1 MKHNKFGERTFRIS
15 VHLLLA
21 VCGFYYMY
29 PFLWMLSGS
38 LKTKEEFFGRGL
50 SLIPQQLVWKN
61 YAEAWQGTH
70 FSVYFKNSIFVSVVT
85 TLIIIMLTSMAGYS
99 LARYQF
105 PGKRFI
111 LGAILLTM
119 FLPRGFTIIPIFALI
134 MRLGLLN
141 TLWAVILVN
150 AAKSMVFNTF
160 LFAAY
165 FTTLPKEL
173 EDAAQID
180 GANFPIIYL
189 RIAMPLALPMIGTVA
204 LFEFIDNWN
213 SFFIPLVFTLGRPD
227 LRTVPVGMYAFVGQ
241 NSIEWT
247 LLAAAATMSLLPTL
261 ILFFLLQHLF
271 VKGMVGVIRG

>member
-1 MKHNKFGERTFRIS
+1 MKYNRLGKRTLGITA
-15 VHLLLA
+15 HLLLA

-38 LKTKEEFFGRGL
+38 LKTKGEFFGRGL

-61 YAEAWQGTH
+61 YVEAWQGTH
-70 FSVYFKNSIFVSVVT
+70 FDVYFKNSIFVSVVT
-85 TLIIIMLTSMAGYS
+85 TLIIILFTSMAGYS

-105 PGKRFI
+105 PGKRLI
-111 LGAILLTM
+111 LGSILITM

-134 MRLGLLN
+134 TNLGLLN

-160 LFAAY
+160 LFLAY

-180 GANFPIIYL
+180 GANFPITYL
-189 RIAMPLALPMIGTVA
+189 FIAMPLALPMIGTVA
-204 LFEFIDNWN
+204 LLEFIDNWN

-241 NSIEWT
+241 NSINWT
-247 LLAAAATMSLLPTL
+247 LLSAAASMSLLPTL
-261 ILFFLLQHLF
+261 IVFFLLQRFF
-271 VKGMVGVIRG
+271 VQGMVGVIRG